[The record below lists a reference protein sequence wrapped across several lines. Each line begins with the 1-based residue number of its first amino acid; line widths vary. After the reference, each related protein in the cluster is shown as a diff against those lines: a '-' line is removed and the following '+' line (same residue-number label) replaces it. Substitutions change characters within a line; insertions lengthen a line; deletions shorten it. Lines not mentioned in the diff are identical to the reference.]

1 MMGLVGVPAGLW
13 IVLGLFGWL
22 RSRPDDPF
30 AAVRRSLATLPKEP
44 EARLGALE
52 GAFRDVAG
60 LRLGMHPP
68 TVDQTAVQRL
78 GSEALA
84 LYQDLDR
91 ARYGGDDAV
100 DLEARVR
107 RFVGRRR

>member
-13 IVLGLFGWL
+13 IVLGLLGWL

-30 AAVRRSLATLPKEP
+30 AAVRRSLAALPKEP

-52 GAFRDVAG
+52 SAFRDVAG
-60 LRLGMHPP
+60 LRLGLPAP

-91 ARYGGDDAV
+91 ARYGGGDAV

-107 RFVGRRR
+107 RFVGQGR